1 MQQAYCPTCGKV
13 TRPRVVMEPETALF
27 KGHLVIFEAKECYC
41 SLCKQRYLQEESR
54 EYDFI
59 SMQAEHDRQTQTAS
73 TYTITLV
80 GCDDETEIDMSL
92 TYEQVLLVR
101 QMVEK
106 VAEASTY
113 GCMPIMFITYK
124 ELKDEPCE

>member
-1 MQQAYCPTCGKV
+1 MRKIYCPTCKKV
-13 TRPRVVMEPETALF
+13 THPRVVTKKETALF

-41 SLCKQRYLQEESR
+41 SLCEQRYLQEESR

-59 SMQAEHDRQTQTAS
+59 SMQAEHDKQTQTAS

-80 GCDDETEIDMSL
+80 GWNDKTEIDMSL
-92 TYEQVLLVR
+92 TCEQVLLVR

-113 GCMPIMFITYK
+113 VCMPTMSIKYK
-124 ELKDEPCE
+124 ETER